1 MARTKRI
8 FISDIHLSSLAR
20 YNAADEMKRARF
32 VPQKH
37 KARLV
42 NFLNKSVLEK
52 ESEVKDLVLAGDIFD
67 DWVCPPD
74 EAPPTFKEIFTSNY
88 DLIIERVFFLVCGLI
103 LGILGSFVTSKVRLS
118 RVSE

>member
-1 MARTKRI
+1 MDRSQRI

-20 YNAADEMKRARF
+20 YNAPDEMKRARF

-42 NFLNKSVLEK
+42 NFLTKSILGK
-52 ESEVKDLVLAGDIFD
+52 ESEIRDLVLAGDIFD

-74 EAPPTFKEIFTSNY
+74 EAPPTFQEIFDANPEIMDALRAIAKNRINLYYLWGNHDYS
-88 DLIIERVFFLVCGLI
+88 L
-103 LGILGSFVTSKVRLS
+103 
-118 RVSE
+118 

>member
-1 MARTKRI
+1 M
-8 FISDIHLSSLAR
+8 FISDIHLSSLER
-20 YNAADEMKRARF
+20 YNAADAMKRARF

-52 ESEVKDLVLAGDIFD
+52 ESEIKDLVLAGDIFD

-74 EAPPTFKEIFTSNY
+74 EAPPTFQGIFDANPEIMAA
-88 DLIIERVFFLVCGLI
+88 LRAIG
-103 LGILGSFVTSKVRLS
+103 
-118 RVSE
+118 